1 MDTSIGPHGQRKA
14 IPIVGGNFTGPHLSG
29 TDYFLFGSLAT

>member
-29 TDYFLFGSLAT
+29 MDNCLLAAC